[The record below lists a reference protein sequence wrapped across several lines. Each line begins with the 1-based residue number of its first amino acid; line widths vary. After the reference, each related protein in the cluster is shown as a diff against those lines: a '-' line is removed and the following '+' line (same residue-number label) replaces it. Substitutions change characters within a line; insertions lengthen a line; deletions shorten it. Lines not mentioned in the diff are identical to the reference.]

1 MELQLIQHNS
11 ILFKDVLRA
20 IAVKSA
26 AWPYPVESQ
35 VKWIIDNMLPEDLHV
50 FLTNEGKDVAYMT
63 LSPVKG
69 ILNGKETSFLGI
81 GCVCAAVKGMGY
93 GKRLMQEVNSYLA
106 NNNFKGLLFC
116 KEGVLEFYLKN
127 KWQLISRDHI
137 HFENLHEGVLTMV
150 YNCEEVKS
158 LEYADR
164 EF

>member
-1 MELQLIQHNS
+1 MKLQIIKHNS

-26 AWPYPVESQ
+26 AWPYPLESQ
-35 VKWIIDNMLPEDLHV
+35 VKWIIDNMTSEDMHV
-50 FLTNEGKDVAYMT
+50 FLTDEGKDIAYMT

-69 ILNGKETSFLGI
+69 VLNGKETSFNGI
-81 GCVCAAVKGMGY
+81 GCVCAVVKGMGY
-93 GKRLMQEVNSYLA
+93 GKRLMQEVNSYLE

-116 KEGVLEFYLKN
+116 KEGVVEFYQKN
-127 KWQLISRDHI
+127 RWQLIPRNCI
-137 HFENLHEGVLTMV
+137 HSENLHEGVLTMV